1 MKKLFYWVTFFT
13 LAFLLFTAQSDK
25 KEGNTTGID
34 PRITRPIPTGEIT
47 EPPVTREVATGT
59 SKTYY
64 YSPSGINSVNPS
76 YRPFPS
82 TATESECEAYSN
94 PNLSG
99 RIFVGWN
106 AYGYLATAGIGWAY
120 TDNTGANWSGSNSL
134 GTLYSNS
141 GDPSVIINGSGHLFM
156 NTIGNLIRT
165 NTTSKST
172 DNGVSWNPYTITY
185 TTGYIADKNHITIDD
200 KSTSPYYNYIYVGFS
215 DFTTETSP
223 PPIRMCRSTDNT
235 ATWITQQVTA
245 PLPNYFSQGVN
256 IQTGPNGEVYFINA
270 TSQNS
275 SPGTEK
281 FICFGKSND
290 GGMNYNSI
298 DEQKIPINGIRGFL
312 KTTNIRVNSFPWM
325 AVDKTGGLNNGNI
338 YITWCQ
344 IGLPPAGN
352 DPDIC
357 FAKSTNGGIT
367 FSTPVR
373 VNDDPLNNGR
383 DQWFPNICVDAHGG
397 ISIVYYDSRN
407 PTTNDSA
414 EVYVAHSGDAGNSFT
429 NVLVSDHRFK
439 PKPIPNFLGGY
450 QGDYIGI
457 AATNDKVFP
466 FWADD
471 FTGVYQVWTAPV
483 DLGPSIEHSPLVSTE
498 QTTGMRP
505 VNAVITPAGSPIVT
519 SLTKLFV
526 SKAPATAFDSI
537 QMTNTGGNNWTAN
550 ISLSGSG
557 IYKYYIRTV
566 DNLNRP
572 AFAPAGAPQNYYS
585 FFAGTDTIKPVIAHS
600 QLGNIP
606 KPQWPATV
614 SAFVSDNM
622 GIDSVWV
629 KWYKNTI
636 ATGIKHFKL
645 NNVSGTIYS
654 NTFNSIMSDV
664 NFRDTIYYKIFAQDA
679 GSNHFKDSTILY
691 SFRISEI
698 AYSCIGTG
706 AISFS
711 IPFSTE
717 YSDSRTDILYLA
729 EEIYS
734 NGGGMGQITGIGFN
748 FLNASTRN
756 MKGFT
761 LKMQNTSS
769 SSIYNFVTSNWTTVF
784 APPGGYTVPG
794 IGLHYIT
801 LTSPFNW
808 NGQNLLVEI
817 CFDNDSASNGSN
829 VTASNINNKIISN
842 GFNLPNI
849 NGCVDITTAT
859 SILTVR
865 PNACF
870 SINLTVGINN
880 QTSNIPETYSLLQ
893 NYPNPFNPVT
903 KIDFEIPK
911 QGLVTLKI
919 YDVLGREV
927 TTLVNEMKSA
937 GSYSIDFNASG
948 LSSGIYFYKLTTE
961 AFSETKKMLLIK

>member
-1 MKKLFYWVTFFT
+1 
-13 LAFLLFTAQSDK
+13 
-25 KEGNTTGID
+25 
-34 PRITRPIPTGEIT
+34 
-47 EPPVTREVATGT
+47 
-59 SKTYY
+59 
-64 YSPSGINSVNPS
+64 
-76 YRPFPS
+76 
-82 TATESECEAYSN
+82 
-94 PNLSG
+94 
-99 RIFVGWN
+99 
-106 AYGYLATAGIGWAY
+106 
-120 TDNTGANWSGSNSL
+120 
-134 GTLYSNS
+134 
-141 GDPSVIINGSGHLFM
+141 
-156 NTIGNLIRT
+156 
-165 NTTSKST
+165 
-172 DNGVSWNPYTITY
+172 
-185 TTGYIADKNHITIDD
+185 
-200 KSTSPYYNYIYVGFS
+200 
-215 DFTTETSP
+215 
-223 PPIRMCRSTDNT
+223 
-235 ATWITQQVTA
+235 
-245 PLPNYFSQGVN
+245 
-256 IQTGPNGEVYFINA
+256 
-270 TSQNS
+270 
-275 SPGTEK
+275 
-281 FICFGKSND
+281 
-290 GGMNYNSI
+290 
-298 DEQKIPINGIRGFL
+298 
-312 KTTNIRVNSFPWM
+312 
-325 AVDKTGGLNNGNI
+325 
-338 YITWCQ
+338 
-344 IGLPPAGN
+344 
-352 DPDIC
+352 
-357 FAKSTNGGIT
+357 
-367 FSTPVR
+367 
-373 VNDDPLNNGR
+373 
-383 DQWFPNICVDAHGG
+383 
-397 ISIVYYDSRN
+397 
-407 PTTNDSA
+407 
-414 EVYVAHSGDAGNSFT
+414 
-429 NVLVSDHRFK
+429 
-439 PKPIPNFLGGY
+439 
-450 QGDYIGI
+450 
-457 AATNDKVFP
+457 
-466 FWADD
+466 
-471 FTGVYQVWTAPV
+471 
-483 DLGPSIEHSPLVSTE
+483 
-498 QTTGMRP
+498 
-505 VNAVITPAGSPIVT
+505 
-519 SLTKLFV
+519 
-526 SKAPATAFDSI
+526 
-537 QMTNTGGNNWTAN
+537 
-550 ISLSGSG
+550 
-557 IYKYYIRTV
+557 
-566 DNLNRP
+566 
-572 AFAPAGAPQNYYS
+572 
-585 FFAGTDTIKPVIAHS
+585 
-600 QLGNIP
+600 
-606 KPQWPATV
+606 
-614 SAFVSDNM
+614 M